1 MENKIEFISYN
12 GGYPCLCSG
21 TLEIK
26 VNGKQYKLNRVLLS
40 GGSVWFDDNMEEH
53 IEEGPWSIDEERL
66 PIELKPYIKQIE
78 EVVNDN
84 VEYGCCGGCV

>member
-1 MENKIEFISYN
+1 MENKVEFISYN
-12 GGYPCLCSG
+12 GGYPCLCYG

-53 IEEGPWSIDEERL
+53 IEEGPWEINESEL